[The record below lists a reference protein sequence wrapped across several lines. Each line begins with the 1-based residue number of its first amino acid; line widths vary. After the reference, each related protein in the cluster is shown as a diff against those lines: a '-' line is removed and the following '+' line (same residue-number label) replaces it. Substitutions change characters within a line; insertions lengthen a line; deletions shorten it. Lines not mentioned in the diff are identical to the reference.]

1 MCIGGVGVSL
11 LSRGVTL
18 EKNTEYLV
26 EFEVRGPAGRA
37 RPLRIDLFGG
47 SDYDHKEQEAVVESF
62 SGEFERKSF
71 RWNSGAD
78 APERADL
85 RFETLSQRPI
95 QVRDVRFRKVGE
107 R

>member
-1 MCIGGVGVSL
+1 MQQNQSL
-11 LSRGVTL
+11 
-18 EKNTEYLV
+18 
-26 EFEVRGPAGRA
+26 
-37 RPLRIDLFGG
+37 PLQ
-47 SDYDHKEQEAVVESF
+47 QEAVVESF